1 MEKVALRRKKK
12 KKINQFHQYYKRKGV
27 YTFLWKNSLKVI
39 VVFAVIIAALVFV
52 KSQIPDFDARLEVLL
67 DTFNT
72 PSVLSIFL
80 LSESL
85 LGLIPPDF
93 FIVWAK
99 KFDFPYLMVGF
110 LGVLS
115 YLGGAISYF
124 IGKYIGGLPK
134 VEKWIKKKFIKHFE
148 LIRKWG
154 GVLIVF
160 AALFPL
166 PFSAVC
172 IVAGA
177 VRFPLPAFFT
187 LGLFRFVRF
196 FGYALVLF
204 NVV

>member
-1 MEKVALRRKKK
+1 MKKIKRQKRKK
-12 KKINQFHQYYKRKGV
+12 NMGNYHAYYKRTGV
-27 YTFLWKNSLKVI
+27 YTFLWKNSVKVI
-39 VVFAVIIAALVFV
+39 VAFTLIILGFLFI
-52 KSQIPDFDARLEVLL
+52 KSQITDFDQKLETLL

-72 PSVLSIFL
+72 PSVLIIFL
-80 LSESL
+80 ISESL
-85 LGLIPPDF
+85 LGLFPPDF

-99 KFDFPYLMVGF
+99 KFDSPYSMVG
-110 LGVLS
+110 LLAILS
-115 YLGGAISYF
+115 YVGGTISYF

-134 VEKWIKKKFIKHFE
+134 IDKWIKIKFVRHFE

-154 GVLIVF
+154 GILIVF

-187 LGLFRFVRF
+187 LSLFRFIRF